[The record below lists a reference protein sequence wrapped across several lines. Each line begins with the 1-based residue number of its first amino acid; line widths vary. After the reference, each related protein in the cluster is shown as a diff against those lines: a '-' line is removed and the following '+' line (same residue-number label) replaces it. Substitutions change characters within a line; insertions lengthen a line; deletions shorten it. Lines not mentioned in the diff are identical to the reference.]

1 LPRTGTNSFII
12 KGLGEFI
19 FSKPC
24 SGYGNS
30 VAFQIVSLKEVNNID
45 KCIIS
50 PISLEYDCFET
61 VVSRQVLNDLQL
73 DIPLRNILTHDN
85 DLQPSS
91 DKVSEVETMFNENH
105 GN

>member
-1 LPRTGTNSFII
+1 MEIQWLFKT
-12 KGLGEFI
+12 E
-19 FSKPC
+19 
-24 SGYGNS
+24 
-30 VAFQIVSLKEVNNID
+30 SLKKVNNMD
-45 KCIIS
+45 KCIIP

-73 DIPLRNILTHDN
+73 HISLRNILTHDN
-85 DLQPSS
+85 ELQLSN

>member
-1 LPRTGTNSFII
+1 M
-12 KGLGEFI
+12 
-19 FSKPC
+19 
-24 SGYGNS
+24 
-30 VAFQIVSLKEVNNID
+30 D
-45 KCIIS
+45 KCIIP

-73 DIPLRNILTHDN
+73 HISLRNILTHDN
-85 DLQPSS
+85 ELQLSN